1 MPQSV
6 RMLYRIQLTRPD
18 DEVIDKAL
26 EQTPSNMHRSVPH
39 SNRESLICIPEAGV
53 EDRNA
58 TEHGNRLFRLNFPHG
73 YFILNSLT

>member
-1 MPQSV
+1 MPQCV
-6 RMLYRIQLTRPD
+6 RMFYRTQLTRPD
-18 DEVIDKAL
+18 AEVSDKAL

-58 TEHGNRLFRLNFPHG
+58 TEHGNCQFRLIFRVDTS
-73 YFILNSLT
+73 YSIR